1 MVYNT
6 DIEKQLLKR
15 RLRRINAAVNGS
27 EAYNK
32 VSQEVRDMID
42 ATECASGIH
51 SFKARVNTTGSG
63 EWKTREIFSFYIM
76 RQYTPK
82 GEKIIIGLLSDVR
95 WIKPICD
102 HRKYGAL
109 VVPIDILTNKPKGK
123 ATMTDYF
130 N

>member
-1 MVYNT
+1 M
-6 DIEKQLLKR
+6 
-15 RLRRINAAVNGS
+15 RINAAVNGS

-63 EWKTREIFSFYIM
+63 EWKTREIFSFYIEPERDTIIM